1 MVATLIDASVGYV
14 VEFCGLPG
22 AGKSTLARAVV
33 AQLRLRGLPTTDV
46 MATLGP
52 DAARSA
58 RVARKFGATVA
69 GLGETSSARVV
80 MGVALRSAQEDRRDQ
95 LARPANLL
103 VVRHAVARAR
113 RRPGVHV
120 LDQGP
125 LQEWWSAALR
135 ANDNR
140 VLKMAAKD
148 RAPRSHLVVEVRA
161 PIDLLV
167 DRLEARGERQS
178 RLEALDTA
186 ARVIALQRGEA
197 LLAGL
202 IDQLVH
208 SLDSEGP
215 AVLTVDGL
223 DPSACESIV
232 GAVVGSR

>member
-1 MVATLIDASVGYV
+1 MGYV

-33 AQLRLRGLPTTDV
+33 AQLRLRGVPTTDV
-46 MATLGP
+46 MAPLGP
-52 DAARSA
+52 DAPRFS
-58 RVARKFGATVA
+58 RVARKLGAAVSGVREA
-69 GLGETSSARVV
+69 SSARVV
-80 MGVALRSAQEDRRDQ
+80 TGVALGSGQQDRRDR

-103 VVRHAVARAR
+103 TVRHAVARAR

-135 ANDNR
+135 ADEAR
-140 VLKMAAKD
+140 VLEMAAQD
-148 RAPRSHLVVEVRA
+148 RAPRAHLLVEVRA
-161 PIDLLV
+161 PIGLLV
-167 DRLEARGERQS
+167 DRLEAREARQS
-178 RLEALDTA
+178 RLERLDTTDK
-186 ARVIALQRGEA
+186 VSELQRGES
-197 LLAGL
+197 LLAAL

-208 SLDSEGP
+208 SPDSEGP

>member
-33 AQLRLRGLPTTDV
+33 AQLRLRGVPTTDV

-52 DAARSA
+52 DAPRIA
-58 RVARKFGATVA
+58 RVTRKFGSALA
-69 GLGETSSARVV
+69 GVREASSARLVA
-80 MGVALRSAQEDRRDQ
+80 GVALRSAQQDRRDR

-135 ANDNR
+135 ANDAR
-140 VLKMAAKD
+140 VLEMAAHD
-148 RAPRSHLVVEVRA
+148 RAPRSHLVVEVRT
-161 PIDLLV
+161 PIELLV
-167 DRLEARGERQS
+167 DRLEARRERQS
-178 RLEALDTA
+178 RLETLNTV
-186 ARVIALQRGEA
+186 ARVVELQRGET
-197 LLAGL
+197 LLAAL
-202 IDQLVH
+202 IDHLVH
-208 SLDSEGP
+208 SPDSEGP
-215 AVLTVDGL
+215 TVLMVDGL
-223 DPSACESIV
+223 DPDACETIV

>member
-1 MVATLIDASVGYV
+1 MGYV

-33 AQLRLRGLPTTDV
+33 AQLRLRSVPTTEV

-52 DAARSA
+52 DAPRGV
-58 RVARKFGATVA
+58 RLTRKLGAVLS
-69 GLGETSSARVV
+69 GIREPGSARVV
-80 MGVALRSAQEDRRDQ
+80 AEVALRSSQRDRRDR

-103 VVRHAVARAR
+103 VVRHAVTKAR

-135 ANDNR
+135 ADDAR
-140 VLKMAAKD
+140 VLEIAAHD
-148 RAPRSHLVVEVRA
+148 RAPRADLVVQVRTPIEV
-161 PIDLLV
+161 LV
-167 DRLEARGERQS
+167 DRLEARGARQS
-178 RLEALDTA
+178 RLESLDTES
-186 ARVIALQRGEA
+186 RVDELRRGES
-197 LLAGL
+197 LLAAL

-208 SLDSEGP
+208 ALDPESP

-223 DPSACESIV
+223 DPAACETIV
-232 GAVVGSR
+232 DAVVGSR